1 MIKFT
6 KSITCL
12 LLIVLLQ
19 FLFVSCSYFKKSE
32 SINNEKT
39 LATWLWDTSSIID
52 SPDTILQ
59 FLNDNNATV
68 LFLQIDKKLDE
79 DYYRKF
85 ITKAKDYNISI
96 YALDGRPDFIYID
109 KSEYQS
115 FFDWITD
122 YQNTAQ
128 TSEKFQGIH
137 LDVEPYL
144 LENWEENKDEI
155 IPNYQN
161 LILDATEKSEML
173 NLAIGFDLP
182 FWFDSI
188 MYENNYGVGNLAEFV
203 IMNSDEV
210 AIMAYRNSSDKVI
223 ELSKDEVI
231 YSEKYKKKI
240 FVGVETLPSNEGA
253 FITFFDK
260 PLSYFNAELEKIKS
274 EYISSD
280 AFNGIAIHDIAGWR
294 QLED

>member
-6 KSITCL
+6 KLTICL
-12 LLIVLLQ
+12 MLVILLQ
-19 FLFVSCSYFKKSE
+19 FLFLSCSYSKNPK
-32 SINNEKT
+32 SINDEKT
-39 LATWLWDTSSIID
+39 LATWLWDTSIIID
-52 SPDTILQ
+52 SPDIILQ
-59 FLNDNNATV
+59 FLNDNNTTT
-68 LFLQIDKKLDE
+68 LFLQIDKNLDK

-85 ITKAKDYNISI
+85 IKKANDFNISI
-96 YALDGRPDFIYID
+96 YALDGHPEFIYTD
-109 KSEYQS
+109 KSEYQP
-115 FFDWITD
+115 FFDWLTD

-128 TSEKFQGIH
+128 TNEKFQGIH

-144 LENWEENKDEI
+144 LEKWEENKDEI

-161 LILDATEKSEML
+161 LILDATEKSKNL
-173 NLAIGFDLP
+173 NLTIGFDLP

-188 MYENNYGVGNLAEFV
+188 TFENNYGVGNLAEFV

-210 AIMAYRNSSDKVI
+210 AIMAYRNSSDEVI

-231 YSEKYKKKI
+231 YSENYKKKI
-240 FVGVETLPSNEGA
+240 FIAVETLPSNEGA

-274 EYISSD
+274 AYISSD
-280 AFNGIAIHDIAGWR
+280 AFNGIAIHDISGWME
-294 QLED
+294 LK